1 MKTHY
6 VYQSTYPIKVHFQG
20 TFQNVVNEEE
30 RQFNK
35 AMSHVRTNVEW
46 LFGDVE
52 NFLNFIEFRKGIE
65 FFSAAGK
72 ILLSLW
78 NTP

>member
-1 MKTHY
+1 MRK
-6 VYQSTYPIKVHFQG
+6 K
-20 TFQNVVNEEE
+20 
-30 RQFNK
+30 QFNK

-52 NFLNFIEFRKGIE
+52 NFLNFIDFRKGIE

-72 ILLSLW
+72 ILLSL
-78 NTP
+78 